1 VGNSSPN
8 ATDPSGLVGIPGT
21 SIDPQAGEK
30 QRRKKGQRK
39 DRERTE
45 KESRKRSE
53 RSLNHILRGGLG
65 LRKRNIE
72 GQAFLLRT
80 VGGVSRSTSGSGS
93 TRRDTTLEF

>member
-1 VGNSSPN
+1 VGL
-8 ATDPSGLVGIPGT
+8 LVSQGHQSIHKPGKNK
-21 SIDPQAGEK
+21 GE
-30 QRRKKGQRK
+30 RK

-53 RSLNHILRGGLG
+53 RSWNHILRGGLG

-72 GQAFLLRT
+72 EQAFLLRT